1 MRPLHC
7 AARLLLVA
15 IAASTLSVDAQS
27 PVQSCN
33 ATPVPAWCSAVDGDR
48 SQGWARQHRSEV
60 MARNGMVATSQP
72 LAAQVGLDILKR
84 GGNAVD
90 AAVAIS
96 AVLNLVEPMNVGVGG
111 DLFAIVYIA
120 KENKLYTLNA
130 SGKAPSGQT
139 LARMNSLGYSWNAR
153 NWGPGSGMPP
163 GGILTVTVPGTV
175 WGWDEVL
182 HRFGT
187 MTFKETLQPAID
199 YAENGFPVSER
210 IANDWHLPRALGPVP
225 GDGRDFDR
233 VGRRRCRHHC
243 DRAPGPGRRG
253 GKVRPAM
260 SDFVIE
266 AEGLTKRYNGA
277 AAVDHVSF
285 NVSRGE
291 IFGLLGPNGAGKTT
305 TILMLLGLTDLTE
318 GKARVLGHDPERE
331 PLAVKR
337 RVGYLPDSVGFYDHM
352 TAAENLRYTARL
364 MGMREAEREDRMAAA
379 LRRVELTEVA
389 DNRVATFSRGMRQR
403 LGLAEILMK
412 EAAVA
417 ILDEPTSGLD
427 PQATLELLDM
437 IRALKREGV
446 SVLLSSH
453 LLDRVQS
460 VCDRVALFQAGKIVL
475 IGTVAELGR
484 QVLGGGFAVEVEAQG
499 SGLAERLSEVPGVTA
514 VEQRGPD
521 RVRLLADRDVRPQA
535 AAAVVAAGGQLL
547 RLSVEEPSLEM
558 IYTRYFQEHGAQH
571 AA

>member
-1 MRPLHC
+1 
-7 AARLLLVA
+7 
-15 IAASTLSVDAQS
+15 
-27 PVQSCN
+27 
-33 ATPVPAWCSAVDGDR
+33 
-48 SQGWARQHRSEV
+48 
-60 MARNGMVATSQP
+60 
-72 LAAQVGLDILKR
+72 
-84 GGNAVD
+84 
-90 AAVAIS
+90 
-96 AVLNLVEPMNVGVGG
+96 
-111 DLFAIVYIA
+111 
-120 KENKLYTLNA
+120 
-130 SGKAPSGQT
+130 
-139 LARMNSLGYSWNAR
+139 
-153 NWGPGSGMPP
+153 
-163 GGILTVTVPGTV
+163 
-175 WGWDEVL
+175 
-182 HRFGT
+182 
-187 MTFKETLQPAID
+187 
-199 YAENGFPVSER
+199 
-210 IANDWHLPRALGPVP
+210 
-225 GDGRDFDR
+225 
-233 VGRRRCRHHC
+233 
-243 DRAPGPGRRG
+243 
-253 GKVRPAM
+253 M

-285 NVSRGE
+285 QVSRGE

-318 GKARVLGHDPERE
+318 GEARVLGHDPERE

-364 MGMREAEREDRMAAA
+364 MGMREAEREGRMAAA

-403 LGLAEILMK
+403 LGLAEIMMK

-499 SGLAERLSEVPGVTA
+499 SGLAERLRAVPGVTA

-521 RVRLLADRDVRPQA
+521 RVRLLADRDVRPDA
-535 AAAVVAAGGQLL
+535 AAAVVAAGGRLF